1 MSQRDNKITLRI
13 SDEDLKE
20 IDSFLDKNPRFG
32 SRSEFLR
39 HAAVEFMSQLRIGIV
54 DTSGV
59 NLKIDKVLL
68 KTLQSAKEKGFFY
81 SIEDAIVDIANQA
94 MINGLV
100 TKIIKEKVEQYKN
113 IQKEMSDLENFDLEK
128 ESEI

>member
-1 MSQRDNKITLRI
+1 MSQRDTKITLRI
-13 SDEDLKE
+13 SEDDLRE
-20 IDSFLDKNPRFG
+20 IDTFLDKNPRFG

-39 HAAVEFMSQLRIGIV
+39 HAAVEFMSQLRIGIL
-54 DTSGV
+54 DTSGI

-94 MINGLV
+94 MIDGLV
-100 TKIIKEKVEQYKN
+100 TRIIKGKVEQYKN
-113 IQKEMSDLENFDLEK
+113 IQKEMSDLENFDLTREN
-128 ESEI
+128 EI